1 MIVYQDIF
9 GLRDGTFHYEID
21 DPISCMV
28 TEQRNGCFDCE
39 LQYPINGLNAG
50 ALVPNAIIMVEPRR
64 DADPEPF
71 KIYEID
77 QTIEGIFTARAHHI
91 VYDLDG
97 VVQDHNVSTGISAA
111 ITIVNNAAITATY
124 NLFGDL
130 VPFFEMTSDGI
141 TDTTSV
147 INIEEY
153 ISMWAY
159 IGKLVE
165 VFGGELSYK
174 YDASNHKV
182 VITLSAARGV
192 QKDAVIGYGVNIIN
206 LDRKQTSY
214 NLYKDV
220 VAWWWDGA
228 DTASMTYASVAT
240 GLTGTIRSL
249 AVDCTK
255 LFQTKPTYAQL
266 QAAASSYISE
276 HNLTEGIHDEL
287 TVDFVPLEI
296 TTENIQSDE
305 IELCDT
311 VTVDAS
317 IIGVQAQAKCVE
329 VIYNAITRKYD
340 SVKVG
345 IIQDTIIDT
354 ISTINPSGLS
364 SSSWQPSTG
373 SVISDSPSSSSLASG
388 SYVSKANVTLP
399 AGTWVVTFGC
409 AFSTNSTGY
418 RKIVL
423 SATQNSS
430 TNYQRGSNASANALS
445 GEYTFMGNTAVI
457 VLTTNTTLYLN
468 SFQNSGSSLT
478 AYPYI
483 KAVKIV

>member
-9 GLRDGTFHYEID
+9 GLRAGTFHYEID

-192 QKDAVIGYGVNIIN
+192 QKDAVIGYGVNIVSIE
-206 LDRKQTSY
+206 RKQTSY

-249 AVDCTK
+249 TVDCTR
-255 LFQTKPTYAQL
+255 LFQTKPTYAQI
-266 QAAASSYISE
+266 QAAASSYIAD

-345 IIQDTIIDT
+345 ILQKTIVDTIASIPEAPT
-354 ISTINPSGLS
+354 AS
-364 SSSWQPSTG
+364 SNWKPSTG
-373 SVISDSPSSSSLASG
+373 AVTIVEPTSSSLTNASW
-388 SYVSKANVTLP
+388 VTKANVTLP
-399 AGTWVVTFGC
+399 AGTYMIEYGC
-409 AFSTNSTGY
+409 AFSANNTGI
-418 RKIVL
+418 RRCCL
-423 SATQNSS
+423 SSTQNSDAAYVRGAGDSKNAVQGSLTYTSGTAIITLS
-430 TNYQRGSNASANALS
+430 TQR
-445 GEYTFMGNTAVI
+445 
-457 VLTTNTTLYLN
+457 TLYMN
-468 SFQNSGSSLT
+468 ARQNSGSSLT
-478 AYPYI
+478 VYPWIRAVRI
-483 KAVKIV
+483 K